1 ASDASFGD
9 EIWTTGG
16 TPETTA
22 IWRDLQRE
30 ADIGSYPL
38 PVAAAG
44 SKLLFTAFDPLHK
57 RQLWASDGTA
67 AGTVRIPVLAP
78 SPDYFKPTAVSLG
91 ERAVFVARGR
101 GAAKTDLLGTEGSA
115 AGTVPISPPAADAG
129 AVCS

>member
-1 ASDASFGD
+1 
-9 EIWTTGG
+9 
-16 TPETTA
+16 
-22 IWRDLQRE
+22 
-30 ADIGSYPL
+30 
-38 PVAAAG
+38 AAG

-101 GAAKTDLLGTEGSA
+101 GAAKTALWGTDGSA
-115 AGTVPISPPAADAG
+115 AGTVPVTPPDVEAGEAGGFFFPPYALGGTRALFFATDAA
-129 AVCS
+129 